1 MDSSLIMSRKVQLML
16 PSRSRFS
23 QPNRAPRVS
32 PAQASQSLS
41 SSLVLSE
48 SRSVDG
54 SIMSISK
61 SGANNWMSRRI
72 IQISLN
78 KLPWVRAAGRRLDL
92 EFAHL
97 FNNKSS
103 IKMRDG
109 KLWGGQNLSLILFF
123 GSLSLYICIWIYL
136 ESDKDDGDDDDDERK
151 KNEGLGTRGQWS
163 ESHAVVKTCLCINSF
178 KDATPY
184 IWQRALAM
192 RDHPEK
198 ILVVLYIPRP
208 YIPRV
213 SFIYRMLILS
223 RMATCCLF
231 FGKSCHSQTHG
242 ESNPTHH
249 SCLLLEN
256 LFVNYN
262 LLFPSRCNRIPHA
275 RNKIKVKLKIK

>member
-1 MDSSLIMSRKVQLML
+1 MGWTKSI
-16 PSRSRFS
+16 PH
-23 QPNRAPRVS
+23 P
-32 PAQASQSLS
+32 
-41 SSLVLSE
+41 VLWIF
-48 SRSVDG
+48 V
-54 SIMSISK
+54 
-61 SGANNWMSRRI
+61 
-72 IQISLN
+72 
-78 KLPWVRAAGRRLDL
+78 
-92 EFAHL
+92 
-97 FNNKSS
+97 
-103 IKMRDG
+103 
-109 KLWGGQNLSLILFF
+109 
-123 GSLSLYICIWIYL
+123 SLYLYL
-136 ESDKDDGDDDDDERK
+136 NLFRERQGWWWWWWWWEK

-184 IWQRALAM
+184 LWQRALAM
-192 RDHPEK
+192 RDHPKK

-213 SFIYRMLILS
+213 SFVYRMLILS

>member
-1 MDSSLIMSRKVQLML
+1 MSRKVQLML

-78 KLPWVRAAGRRLDL
+78 KLPWVRAAERRLDL
-92 EFAHL
+92 EFVHL

-123 GSLSLYICIWIYL
+123 GFLFLYICIWIYL

-151 KNEGLGTRGQWS
+151 KM
-163 ESHAVVKTCLCINSF
+163 
-178 KDATPY
+178 KD
-184 IWQRALAM
+184 
-192 RDHPEK
+192 
-198 ILVVLYIPRP
+198 
-208 YIPRV
+208 
-213 SFIYRMLILS
+213 
-223 RMATCCLF
+223 
-231 FGKSCHSQTHG
+231 
-242 ESNPTHH
+242 
-249 SCLLLEN
+249 
-256 LFVNYN
+256 
-262 LLFPSRCNRIPHA
+262 
-275 RNKIKVKLKIK
+275 